1 MHQQYNNNSSIN
13 NINNSSIFSNP
24 EISHLKWLSDMY
36 ILKTLKYQ
44 QKLMYISISTF
55 QCESETKDSKQK
67 KKGYSKKMLEF
78 GWMKK

>member
-1 MHQQYNNNSSIN
+1 
-13 NINNSSIFSNP
+13 
-24 EISHLKWLSDMY
+24 
-36 ILKTLKYQ
+36 
-44 QKLMYISISTF
+44 MYISISTF